1 MRLVSLL
8 SAFFLIGCSS
18 NGIET
23 KQVSEFEKLKTF
35 CRINYCSAT
44 PIAVAV
50 LGGKQELKSYEFA
63 GWVRYD
69 PRIEMNRLQ
78 TLEILD
84 RDRQP
89 VCQGG
94 FVWKGW
100 SRSSV
105 ARLNCFADARHGKGV
120 FRSHGRQKEGPY
132 KGKGTGTGV
141 FHMENGLLMMF
152 AYGILPEEAKNGD
165 FRKIWL
171 KYGGDKLD
179 LPKVRLK
186 RIEKPPILKPTE
198 FRTAGKRPSLPTFVS
213 VIGGKA

>member
-1 MRLVSLL
+1 MRLASL
-8 SAFFLIGCSS
+8 FLAVLLLGCSS

-23 KQVSEFEKLKTF
+23 KEVGEFQKLKDF

-69 PRIEMNRLQ
+69 PKIQRNRLQ
-78 TLEILD
+78 SLEILD

-100 SRSSV
+100 SRTSV
-105 ARLNCFADARHGKGV
+105 ARLNCFADGKHGKGV
-120 FRSHGRQKEGPY
+120 FRSHGRQAKGPY
-132 KGKGTGTGV
+132 KGKGTGTGI
-141 FHMENGLLMMF
+141 FHLENGLLMIF

-165 FRKIWL
+165 FRKLWL
-171 KYGGDKLD
+171 KYGGDKID

-186 RIEKPPILKPTE
+186 KIENPPVLKTTE
-198 FRTAGKRPSLPTFVS
+198 FRIALN
-213 VIGGKA
+213 